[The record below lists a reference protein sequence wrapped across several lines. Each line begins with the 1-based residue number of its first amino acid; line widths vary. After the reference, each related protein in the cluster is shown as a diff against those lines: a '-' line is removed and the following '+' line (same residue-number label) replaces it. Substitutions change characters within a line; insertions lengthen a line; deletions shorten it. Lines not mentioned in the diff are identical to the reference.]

1 MNKISKRSLYPIIGI
16 ALVTVIL
23 FFWWTGQKEND
34 LLTASSSSLPQASS
48 VAAATST
55 TENHAAI
62 YIDVKGAVKKPGM
75 YRFQGE
81 VRLAD
86 AVDAAGGLTNKAAKD
101 KINLAQKLA
110 DQTVVTIPEKG
121 EKDIQVVQGPKAGND
136 KPQLEN
142 GASVG
147 APESSSTTNGEGKIN
162 LNQASASDLQKIDGI
177 GAKRAEAII
186 KYRTEHGSFKQ
197 VDDLK
202 NISGIGEKT
211 LAKLKAKVTV

>member
-1 MNKISKRSLYPIIGI
+1 MDKIFKRSLYPIIGI
-16 ALVTVIL
+16 ALVAVIL

-34 LLTASSSSLPQASS
+34 LLTASSSSMPQASS
-48 VAAATST
+48 VATTST

-121 EKDIQVVQGPKAGND
+121 AKDIQVVQGPKAGTD
-136 KPQLEN
+136 KLQAEN
-142 GASVG
+142 GASAALSG
-147 APESSSTTNGEGKIN
+147 SSSTTNGEGKIN
-162 LNQASASDLQKIDGI
+162 INQASASDLQKIDGI

-211 LAKLKAKVTV
+211 LAKLKDKVTV

>member
-1 MNKISKRSLYPIIGI
+1 MNKIFKRSLYPIIGI
-16 ALVTVIL
+16 ALVAVIL

-34 LLTASSSSLPQASS
+34 LLTASSSSMPQASS
-48 VAAATST
+48 VTATST

-62 YIDVKGAVKKPGM
+62 YIDVKGAVKKPRM

-121 EKDIQVVQGPKAGND
+121 EKDIQVVQGPKAGTD
-136 KPQLEN
+136 KPQAEN
-142 GASVG
+142 GAS
-147 APESSSTTNGEGKIN
+147 AALSESSSTTNGEGKIN
-162 LNQASASDLQKIDGI
+162 INQASASDLQKIDGI

-211 LAKLKAKVTV
+211 LAKLKDKVTV